1 MDAALEAMKEVKGA
15 NRKQLARHF
24 SVNEKSMGNRYSDWE
39 ASEPAKQKLSRSG
52 CWDKDTNGSEKYAS
66 WPLLMFFKRLFN
78 F

>member
-39 ASEPAKQKLSRSG
+39 ASETAK
-52 CWDKDTNGSEKYAS
+52 
-66 WPLLMFFKRLFN
+66 
-78 F
+78 